1 MSNPEDSAQSL
12 IDLLPAKQRQ
22 AIIAL
27 FGGHFA
33 QTFMGPIAFIEDAKL
48 SSPTAISFYR
58 RDFPFI
64 SRVLNYEYQY
74 RSWNGFDQEL
84 LNRYSDLITKK
95 LDSITLLLTNWA
107 ERFGKLLEANGVK
120 LEGAV
125 YPNAVLTT
133 IPITS
138 GHARAYINVLRELD
152 RVNLVAGTANLYGI
166 ITSTQRADAEF
177 MCKKAVRAFAAALRN
192 EVSRLY
198 KEAGRLQR
206 EQQGRGQD
214 EPAQAAFIES
224 QVTVLKE
231 FGDAMSEQAK
241 TDPGLDLGG
250 VDPGQIIDDASAATA
265 AAGKA
270 SGAKTRT
277 KKDEAP
283 SAA

>member
-1 MSNPEDSAQSL
+1 MSSPEDSAQSL
-12 IDLLPAKQRQ
+12 VDLLPAKQRQ
-22 AIIAL
+22 AIITL
-27 FGGHFA
+27 FGAHFA

-48 SSPTAISFYR
+48 SSPTAINFYR

-125 YPNAVLTT
+125 YPNAILTT
-133 IPITS
+133 VPITS

-152 RVNLVAGTANLYGI
+152 RVNLVAGTANLYGV

-192 EVSRLY
+192 EVNRLY

-206 EQQGRGQD
+206 EQQGRGQE

-231 FGDAMSEQAK
+231 FGDAMSEEAR

-250 VDPGQIIDDASAATA
+250 VDPGQVIDEASAATA

-277 KKDEAP
+277 KRDEAP